1 MGMASARRS
10 KGNLT
15 MKHPRSSSAAS
26 VGRSVLV
33 AFSLA
38 LSGCAGMDPF
48 AVPDRNAT
56 MEAQAKIIQAQDG
69 PTLRLARAAR
79 QAGDFTSAVNLY
91 RSAVETTSPDPALLV
106 ELGDTLVQSGAP
118 DDGID
123 VYWRVLGL
131 QKVDPKSGAR
141 LGAVRGLARA
151 YLTLG
156 ELATALEHW
165 NEAQTM
171 APQDPGAL
179 VGQGV
184 VLDMLGRHAEAQTA
198 YRAVL
203 TNAPHDVPAR
213 NNLALSLA
221 LTGHFPEALEI
232 ITPMARSSTATPQ
245 IRQNLALIYG
255 LQGDPARASAMS
267 RVDLD
272 QQTVEANLKFFEVV
286 RGGATEQ

>member
-1 MGMASARRS
+1 
-10 KGNLT
+10 
-15 MKHPRSSSAAS
+15 
-26 VGRSVLV
+26 
-33 AFSLA
+33 
-38 LSGCAGMDPF
+38 MDPF

-123 VYWRVLGL
+123 IYWRVLGL

-165 NEAQTM
+165 NEAHAM

-198 YRAVL
+198 YRTVL

-255 LQGDPARASAMS
+255 LKGDPERASAMS

-272 QQTVEANLKFFEVV
+272 QQAVEANLKFFEAV
-286 RGGATEQ
+286 RSGATD